1 MCFRKHS
8 LLYVVVI
15 LLFFL
20 GVTQTAVASGA
31 YQYRAPDGSIVF
43 TGEPLELPFQL
54 VKKMTLNWGD
64 VKARKIKEQ
73 IVEPKKADVAA
84 KQRNQPKF
92 AAIVDAK
99 AKKYKVIPE
108 LLHAVIEA
116 ESAYDPKAVSRAGAV
131 GLMQLMP
138 ATAKR
143 FGVTERT
150 NPSQNVDGGAHY
162 LRYLLDFFDNDL
174 TLAVASYNAGEGAVM
189 KYGRTIPPY
198 RETQKYVVKVMKF
211 LRRNLKNSQVQ
222 RLSSAVAQTDRQG
235 S

>member
-1 MCFRKHS
+1 MCFRKKS
-8 LLYVVVI
+8 LLCIII
-15 LLFFL
+15 LLCAA
-20 GVTQTAVASGA
+20 TQTVVASVA

-64 VKARKIKEQ
+64 VKARKIKKQ
-73 IVEPKKADVAA
+73 IVEPKKANVAA
-84 KQRNQPKF
+84 KSKNQPKF

-99 AKKYKVIPE
+99 AKKHNLKPE

-116 ESAYDPKAVSRAGAV
+116 ESAYDSDAVSRAGAV

-143 FGVTERT
+143 FGVTDRT
-150 NPSQNVDGGAHY
+150 NPSQSVDGGARY
-162 LRYLLDFFDNDL
+162 LRYLLDYFDNDL
-174 TLAVASYNAGEGAVM
+174 TLAIASYNAGEGAVV
-189 KYGRTIPPY
+189 KYGRKIPPY
-198 RETQKYVVKVMKF
+198 RETQNYVVKVKKF
-211 LRRNLKNSQVQ
+211 LRRNLKKSRVK
-222 RLSSAVAQTDRQG
+222 SISANVTAADRQG

>member
-1 MCFRKHS
+1 MCFRKQS
-8 LLYVVVI
+8 LLYLVI
-15 LLFFL
+15 LLC
-20 GVTQTAVASGA
+20 VATQTVVASVA

-64 VKARKIKEQ
+64 VRARKIKKQ

-84 KQRNQPKF
+84 KSKNQPKF
-92 AAIVDAK
+92 AAIVDEK
-99 AKKYKVIPE
+99 SKKYKVIPE

-116 ESAYDPKAVSRAGAV
+116 ESAYDPDAVSRAGAV

-143 FGVTERT
+143 FGVTDRT

-162 LRYLLDFFDNDL
+162 LRVLLDYFDNDL
-174 TLAVASYNAGEGAVM
+174 TLAIASYNAGEGAVV
-189 KYGRTIPPY
+189 KYGRKIPPY
-198 RETQKYVVKVMKF
+198 RETQNYVVKVKKF
-211 LRRNLKNSQVQ
+211 LRRNLKQNRAQS
-222 RLSSAVAQTDRQG
+222 LSATVAQTDKQG

>member
-8 LLYVVVI
+8 LLYLVII
-15 LLFFL
+15 LLS
-20 GVTQTAVASGA
+20 GAAQTVVASVA

-54 VKKMTLNWGD
+54 VKKMSLNWGD
-64 VKARKIKEQ
+64 VKARKIKKQ

-84 KQRNQPKF
+84 KSKNQPKF

-99 AKKYKVIPE
+99 AEKHNLKPE

-116 ESAYDPKAVSRAGAV
+116 ESAYDPDAVSRAGAV

-143 FGVTERT
+143 FGVTDRT
-150 NPSQNVDGGAHY
+150 NPSQSVDGGARY
-162 LRYLLDFFDNDL
+162 LRYLLNYFDNDL
-174 TLAVASYNAGEGAVM
+174 TLAIAGYNAGEGAVVR
-189 KYGRTIPPY
+189 YGRKIPPY
-198 RETQKYVVKVMKF
+198 RETQNYVVKVKKF
-211 LRRNLKNSQVQ
+211 LRRNLKKSRTQS
-222 RLSSAVAQTDRQG
+222 LSSNVTPADRQG

>member
-1 MCFRKHS
+1 MCFCKHS
-8 LLYVVVI
+8 LLYVTLI
-15 LLFFL
+15 LLLSF
-20 GVTQTAVASGA
+20 GVAQRVAASVA

-64 VKARKIKEQ
+64 VKARKVKEQ
-73 IVEPKKADVAA
+73 IVEPKKPDVKA
-84 KQRNQPKF
+84 KSGNQPKF

-150 NPSQNVDGGAHY
+150 NPERNVDAGANY

-189 KYGRTIPPY
+189 KYGRSIPPY

-211 LRRNLKNSQVQ
+211 LRRNLKRKSQQ
-222 RLSSAVAQTDRQG
+222 SLLTAVVQTD
-235 S
+235 

>member
-1 MCFRKHS
+1 MCFYKHS
-8 LLYVVVI
+8 LLCI
-15 LLFFL
+15 LLMILL
-20 GVTQTAVASGA
+20 GVMQTVAATVA
-31 YQYRAPDGSIVF
+31 YQYRAPDGSPVF
-43 TGEPLELPFQL
+43 TDEPLELPFQL

-64 VKARKIKEQ
+64 VKARKIKKQ
-73 IVEPKKADVAA
+73 IIEPQKADVKA
-84 KQRNQPKF
+84 KSRNQPKF
-92 AAIVDAK
+92 AAIVAAK
-99 AKKYKVIPE
+99 ATKYKVIPE

-116 ESAYDPKAVSRAGAV
+116 ESAYDSRAVSRAGAV

-211 LRRNLKNSQVQ
+211 LRRNLKKSQTQ
-222 RLSSAVAQTDRQG
+222 RLSSTAADADRQG

>member
-1 MCFRKHS
+1 MCFRKQS
-8 LLYVVVI
+8 LLYLVI
-15 LLFFL
+15 LLC
-20 GVTQTAVASGA
+20 VATQTVVASVA

-64 VKARKIKEQ
+64 VRARKIKKQ
-73 IVEPKKADVAA
+73 IVEPKKAYVAA
-84 KQRNQPKF
+84 KSKNQPKF
-92 AAIVDAK
+92 AAIVDEK
-99 AKKYKVIPE
+99 SKKYKVIPE

-116 ESAYDPKAVSRAGAV
+116 ESAYDPDAVSRAGAV

-143 FGVTERT
+143 FGVTDRT

-162 LRYLLDFFDNDL
+162 LRVLLDYFDNYL
-174 TLAVASYNAGEGAVM
+174 TLAIASYNAGEGAVV
-189 KYGRTIPPY
+189 KYGRKIPPY
-198 RETQKYVVKVMKF
+198 RETQNYVVKVKKV
-211 LRRNLKNSQVQ
+211 LRRNLKQNRAQS
-222 RLSSAVAQTDRQG
+222 LSATVAQTDKQG

>member
-1 MCFRKHS
+1 MCFPKLS
-8 LLYVVVI
+8 LLCIVSTI
-15 LLFFL
+15 LL
-20 GVTQTAVASGA
+20 GAAHSVAASVA

-43 TGEPLELPFQL
+43 TGEQLELPFQL

-64 VKARKIKEQ
+64 VRARAIKKQ
-73 IVEPKKADVAA
+73 IVEPKKPDVAA
-84 KQRNQPKF
+84 KPKNQPKF

-116 ESAYDPKAVSRAGAV
+116 ESAYDPDAVSRAGAV

-143 FGVTERT
+143 FGVTDRT
-150 NPSQNVDGGAHY
+150 NPSQSVDGGAHY
-162 LRYLLDFFDNDL
+162 LRVLLDFFDNDL

-189 KYGRTIPPY
+189 KYGRSIPPY

-211 LRRNLKNSQVQ
+211 LRRNLKRNKLQSI
-222 RLSSAVAQTDRQG
+222 SAAVAQTDRQG

>member
-1 MCFRKHS
+1 MT
-8 LLYVVVI
+8 LLTAVM
-15 LLFFL
+15 
-20 GVTQTAVASGA
+20 QTAVASIA
-31 YQYRAPDGSIVF
+31 YQYRAPDGSVVF
-43 TGEPLELPFQL
+43 TGKPLEEPFQL
-54 VKKMTLNWGD
+54 VKKMNLDWGD

-73 IVEPKKADVAA
+73 IVQPKKADVAA
-84 KQRNQPKF
+84 KSVNQPKF
-92 AAIVDAK
+92 AAIVDEK

-116 ESAYDPKAVSRAGAV
+116 ESAYDPKAVSHAGAV

-143 FGVTERT
+143 FGVTDRT
-150 NPSQNVDGGAHY
+150 NPSQSVDGGANY

-174 TLAVASYNAGEGAVM
+174 TLAVAGYNAGEGAVM
-189 KYGRTIPPY
+189 KYGRAIPPY

-211 LRRNLKNSQVQ
+211 LRRNLKKSRAQ
-222 RLSSAVAQTDRQG
+222 RVSSTVAQADRQG

>member
-8 LLYVVVI
+8 LLYIVII
-15 LLFFL
+15 LLC
-20 GVTQTAVASGA
+20 GAAQTVVASVA

-43 TGEPLELPFQL
+43 TGEQLELPFQL
-54 VKKMTLNWGD
+54 VKKMSLNWGD
-64 VKARKIKEQ
+64 VKARKIKKQ
-73 IVEPKKADVAA
+73 IVQPKKADVAA
-84 KQRNQPKF
+84 KSRNQPKF

-116 ESAYDPKAVSRAGAV
+116 ESAYDPDAVSRAGAV

-143 FGVTERT
+143 FGVTDRT
-150 NPSQNVDGGAHY
+150 NPSQSVEGGAHY
-162 LRYLLDFFDNDL
+162 LRVLLDYFDNDL
-174 TLAVASYNAGEGAVM
+174 TLAVASYNAGEGAVV

-198 RETQKYVVKVMKF
+198 PETQKYVVKVLKF
-211 LRRNLKNSQVQ
+211 LRRNLKKSNSQS
-222 RLSSAVAQTDRQG
+222 LSSNVAPADRQG